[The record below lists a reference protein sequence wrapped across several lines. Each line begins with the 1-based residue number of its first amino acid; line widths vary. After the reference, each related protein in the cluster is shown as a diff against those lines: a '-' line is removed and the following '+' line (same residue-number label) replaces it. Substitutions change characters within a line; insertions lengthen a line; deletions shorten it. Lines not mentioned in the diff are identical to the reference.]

1 MYPTNLALEV
11 SQYTVALLLAEKHA
25 KLKNSTGDSK
35 CWVFGL
41 VYYYYYFPFILS
53 ELLQALAQKSTEE
66 IV

>member
-11 SQYTVALLLAEKHA
+11 SQYTVAL
-25 KLKNSTGDSK
+25 GF
-35 CWVFGL
+35 WFGL
-41 VYYYYYFPFILS
+41 LLLLFPFILS